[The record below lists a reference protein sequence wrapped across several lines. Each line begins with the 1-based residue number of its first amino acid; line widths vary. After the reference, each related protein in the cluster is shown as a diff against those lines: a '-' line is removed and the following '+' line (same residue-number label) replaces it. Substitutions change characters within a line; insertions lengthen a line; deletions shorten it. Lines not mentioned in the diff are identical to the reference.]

1 MKTTE
6 IRRRFLEY
14 FAARGHEIMP
24 SSSLVPGNDA
34 TLLFTNSGMVQF
46 KDVFLGLT
54 PRETPR
60 AVTAQRCVRAGGKH
74 NDLENVG
81 YTARHHTFFEMLGNF
96 SFGDYFKA
104 EAIQHAWQLLTEEF
118 NLPRDRLWV
127 TVYEEDD
134 EAERIWLNDIGVPK
148 KRLRRIGATDNFWA
162 MGDTGPCGP
171 CSEIFYD
178 HGAGV
183 SGGPPGS
190 KTADG
195 DRFVEIWNLVFMQY
209 ERAADGA
216 LTPLPKPSV
225 DTGMGLERIAA
236 VLQGV
241 QSNYDIDLFRH
252 LIKQVAATVCSDGG
266 GDIAQQQSLRV
277 IADHIRST
285 AFLLVDGVTPSNEGR
300 GYVLRRIIRRAVRHG
315 YQLGRREPF
324 MHLLV
329 EPLIVEM
336 GDAGAELAQQRQSVE
351 RALLRENEKFV
362 ETLEQGLQLLD
373 REIADTRGK
382 VIAGEAVFRLYDTYG
397 FPPDLTADVA
407 REHNLT
413 IDTDAFDRAM
423 NAQRTR
429 ARAAGKFSRDKALR
443 VADADATEF
452 IGHQTTRGDAEVIA
466 LFVEQDNGGQDGDE
480 QDDAKQND
488 GAQAVQQLQAGQ
500 RGVVVLQRTP
510 FYAESGGQVGDCGE
524 LRGASSNFAVDD
536 TQYLANRVIGHI
548 GAVQRGAIA
557 IGDAFE
563 ARVAK
568 SARRDCANN
577 HSATHLL
584 HAALKK
590 VLGAHVQQKGSLV
603 APARLRFDFAHGEAV
618 GATQLREVE
627 QLVNQHIR
635 ANHAVAVNTMELEK
649 AKADGAEAL
658 FGEKYDKRVRVVRM
672 GEFSFE
678 LCGGTH
684 VGGTGEIGFFKIT
697 GESAVAAGVRRIEA
711 VSGAGAERWVAQQLT
726 LLAQTAGLLKTAAI
740 DAPQRIE
747 SLLDAQQTLRQKIE
761 SLQGQLAGG
770 NDAKMFEVNGV
781 HLAVLTCEDVDAK
794 LLRRAADGLRQKLGS
809 GVALVIGASDKT
821 GLIAAVTSDLTK
833 RYSARELINALLP
846 MIDGRG
852 GGKAELAQGGGAK
865 PCAPE
870 TIEQAARQWLTDAT
884 Q

>member
-14 FAARGHEIMP
+14 FAVRGHEIMP

-148 KRLRRIGATDNFWA
+148 KRLRRIGANDNFWA

-178 HGAGV
+178 HGAKV
-183 SGGPPGS
+183 QGGPPGS

-429 ARAAGKFSRDKALR
+429 ARAAGKFSRDKTLR

-466 LFVEQDNGGQDGDE
+466 LFVEQDNGGQDGGE

-603 APARLRFDFAHGEAV
+603 TPARLRFDFAHGEAV

-711 VSGAGAERWVAQQLT
+711 VSGAGAERWVTQQLT
-726 LLAQTAGLLKTAAI
+726 LLAQTAGLLKTSAI

-781 HLAVLTCEDVDAK
+781 HLAVLTCDDVDAK

-870 TIEQAARQWLTDAT
+870 AIEQAARQWLTDAT

>member
-14 FAARGHEIMP
+14 FAVRGHEIMP

-148 KRLRRIGATDNFWA
+148 KRLRRIGANDNFWA

-178 HGAGV
+178 HGAKV
-183 SGGPPGS
+183 QGGPPGS

-429 ARAAGKFSRDKALR
+429 ARAAGKFSRDKTLR

-452 IGHQTTRGDAEVIA
+452 IGHQTTHGDAEVIA
-466 LFVEQDNGGQDGDE
+466 LFVEQDNGGQDGGE

-500 RGVVVLQRTP
+500 RGVVVLQCTP

-711 VSGAGAERWVAQQLT
+711 VSGAGAESWVTQQLT
-726 LLAQTAGLLKTAAI
+726 LLAQTAGLLKTSAI

-781 HLAVLTCEDVDAK
+781 HLAVLTCDDVDAK

-865 PCAPE
+865 PCAPAA
-870 TIEQAARQWLTDAT
+870 IEQAARQWLTDAT